1 MSGLFYGG
9 ADMAKGKGMDAKDF
23 VNKYGLDV
31 EGSLYLRGTQITA
44 LPDNLT
50 VGGYL
55 DLEGTQITDSDAD
68 KIRSKSFPEGF
79 ILSWQ
84 DGKYVSA
91 DGIFSEVVS
100 HRGNVYRTRQI
111 GKERVEYLV
120 TDSKG
125 KWAHGATLEAA
136 RADLIYKIGNRD
148 KSEYAELTLDSILP
162 FERAIEAY
170 RVITGACS
178 AGTRGFVKQLKVVK
192 EQYSIR
198 EICELTKDQFGGS
211 DFAQFFAK

>member
-1 MSGLFYGG
+1 
-9 ADMAKGKGMDAKDF
+9 
-23 VNKYGLDV
+23 
-31 EGSLYLRGTQITA
+31 
-44 LPDNLT
+44 
-50 VGGYL
+50 
-55 DLEGTQITDSDAD
+55 
-68 KIRSKSFPEGF
+68 PEGF

-162 FERAIEAY
+162 F
-170 RVITGACS
+170 
-178 AGTRGFVKQLKVVK
+178 
-192 EQYSIR
+192 
-198 EICELTKDQFGGS
+198 
-211 DFAQFFAK
+211 

>member
-1 MSGLFYGG
+1 MNN
-9 ADMAKGKGMDAKDF
+9 KEF
-23 VNKYGLDV
+23 VERYGLNV
-31 EGSLYLRGTQITA
+31 EGSLYLRGTQITSLPDNLTVGGGLDLRGTQITA

-50 VGGYL
+50 VGGGL
-55 DLEGTQITDSDAD
+55 DLRGTQITSRDAE
-68 KIRSKSFPEGF
+68 KIRSKPFPEGL

-84 DGKYVSA
+84 DGKYISA

-100 HRGNVYRTRQI
+100 HKGNVYRTRKI

-136 RADLIYKIGNRD
+136 RADLVYKIGSRD
-148 KSEYAELTLDSILP
+148 KSQYAALTMDSVLP
-162 FERAIEAY
+162 FEKAIEAY

-178 AGTRGFVKQLKVVK
+178 AGTR
-192 EQYSIR
+192 
-198 EICELTKDQFGGS
+198 
-211 DFAQFFAK
+211 